1 MGYKI
6 IPEKIIRESAEAC
19 NEVGEYDN
27 NFSYL
32 LIKADQFK
40 NANMT
45 PVFLLDPYQMDMLC
59 VAKET
64 FGKKLH

>member
-1 MGYKI
+1 MDYKI

-19 NEVGEYDN
+19 NEFGEYDN

-32 LIKADQFK
+32 LLKADQFK

-45 PVFLLDPYQMDMLC
+45 PVFLLDPYHMDMLC